1 MDTAVDAIAVASGAV
16 LVALVGWDLFQTVV
30 VPRPAPGR
38 FRLARYVIRGA
49 WWAVKRLGRRT
60 GVRMRD
66 TIFGLFGPGAAIGLL
81 GVWLG
86 ALIVGFGLMLWGL
99 RDELEPVPGDLGTA
113 VYFAASSIL
122 TLGYGDIVAHGPA
135 ARLLVV
141 IGAAGGLGAV
151 ALVVTFLFSLYGSY
165 QRREVA
171 VVTLQAAAGAPPSA
185 VGLLET
191 YAALGLRER
200 LDRLFR
206 DWEAWSA
213 EVLDS
218 HVAYPILGFFR
229 SSHDNLS
236 WISALGTV
244 LDAATL
250 VVTTIEDLPRGD
262 AELCRR
268 VGSHLAEDLSNLGF
282 REGTA
287 TWLERADFE
296 AVCDRL
302 EAAGY
307 RLAQRDEAWS
317 RFEAARLAY
326 APRLEAMANYWTV
339 AASSWLGTVEQL
351 RSPAHRA
358 PAQAEDG
365 RAPIYL

>member
-1 MDTAVDAIAVASGAV
+1 MEVVAFAVGLV
-16 LVALVGWDLFQTVV
+16 LVALVAWDLFQTVV
-30 VPRPAPGR
+30 VPRPSPGR
-38 FRLARYVIRGA
+38 FRITRYVISGG
-49 WWAVKRLGRRT
+49 WWAVKSVGRRLGGRW
-60 GVRMRD
+60 RD
-66 TIFGLFGPGAAIGLL
+66 TLFGLFGPGSAILLL
-81 GVWLG
+81 GVWL
-86 ALIVGFGLMLWGL
+86 ATLIVGFGLMLFAL
-99 RDELEPVPGDLGTA
+99 RDQLAPAPGDLGTA
-113 VYFAASSIL
+113 IYFAASSLL
-122 TLGYGDIVAHGPA
+122 TLGASDVIAHGTA
-135 ARLLVV
+135 ARILVV
-141 IGAAGGLGAV
+141 VAAAGGLGAV

-191 YAALGLRER
+191 YAALSLRER
-200 LDRLFR
+200 LDPLFR
-206 DWEAWSA
+206 EWESWSA

-268 VGSHLAEDLSNLGF
+268 AGSHLVEDLSNLGF
-282 REGTA
+282 RETA
-287 TWLERADFE
+287 AGWLSRDDFDL
-296 AVCDRL
+296 VCDRL
-302 EAAGY
+302 ERAGY
-307 RLAQRDEAWS
+307 RLARRDDAWG

-326 APRLEAMANYWTV
+326 APRLEAMARYWDV
-339 AASSWLGTVEQL
+339 AASSWLGTMGEL
-351 RSPAHRA
+351 RSLAHPEPARRA
-358 PAQAEDG
+358 DEQE
-365 RAPIYL
+365 PIYL